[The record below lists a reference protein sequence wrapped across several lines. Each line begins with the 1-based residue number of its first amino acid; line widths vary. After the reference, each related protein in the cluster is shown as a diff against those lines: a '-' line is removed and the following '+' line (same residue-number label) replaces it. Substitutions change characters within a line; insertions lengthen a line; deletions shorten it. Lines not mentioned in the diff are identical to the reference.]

1 MKVNPE
7 LGNVI
12 NIITKEKDSEYK
24 KKTQDVRS
32 QDRIAD
38 IVSVEN
44 KQASVSRVE
53 NVEEAKRILSSVTR
67 VENVEEAKRILS
79 SVTKGIENVSS
90 GLYSLNYQRVSKVIS

>member
-12 NIITKEKDSEYK
+12 NIITKEKDSQY

-32 QDRIAD
+32 QDRIED

-44 KQASVSRVE
+44 KQASGSRVE
-53 NVEEAKRILSSVTR
+53 NVEEAKKILSY
-67 VENVEEAKRILS
+67 
-79 SVTKGIENVSS
+79 VTKGIENVSS
-90 GLYSLNYQRVSKVIS
+90 GLYSLDYQRVSKVIN

>member
-44 KQASVSRVE
+44 KQASGS
-53 NVEEAKRILSSVTR
+53 R

>member
-12 NIITKEKDSEYK
+12 NIVTKEKDSDYK

-32 QDRIAD
+32 QGRIAD

-44 KQASVSRVE
+44 KQASGSRVE
-53 NVEEAKRILSSVTR
+53 NVEEAKKILS
-67 VENVEEAKRILS
+67 N
-79 SVTKGIENVSS
+79 VTKGLENVSS